1 MERPLTPKRV
11 PRVEGKKTEVET
23 LSPCPPAPTP
33 HAVQSEAK
41 GFTAFFVGV
50 EVGWSHGNS
59 LNIGREFLYFNFC
72 FPLGDLDRLIA

>member
-11 PRVEGKKTEVET
+11 PRVEGKKTEVGT

-50 EVGWSHGNS
+50 GVGRGHGNS

-72 FPLGDLDRLIA
+72 FPLGDLDRLIG